1 VSGLNES
8 ARQAVAVVRQRDGAV
23 TQRNAAVTEL
33 NKAKQSIVDLTEKA
47 STAVSERDAAVKQL
61 KSAASECDTAS
72 TRGIWQRC
80 KRCAECAT
88 SASVAAEKERADTL
102 QQQLTDATAD
112 NEQHVTAIATLNC
125 TVTEQAATIASL
137 TDTATAVTAAT
148 EQHIT
153 TITILNC
160 TVIEQA
166 EAIAGLNIT
175 VTAVAATAAKWRML
189 SRQFAALAL
198 SCSAYADTL
207 NVPYTQWQQFAISC
221 VVALLLYVLMR
232 KCCAIGIGQGAEE
245 HKCSVTLS

>member
-137 TDTATAVTAAT
+137 TV
-148 EQHIT
+148 
-153 TITILNC
+153 
-160 TVIEQA
+160 
-166 EAIAGLNIT
+166 T